1 MFGPAQI
8 RSGPDGLTGPRHGFG
23 GESFRCYSGTM
34 AQVHQKKR
42 RAVVAMSGGVDSSV
56 AAALLARQGY
66 DVVGVTMRLFNAP
79 NDKVARLNRSCCSVE
94 DVEDARN
101 VCRKIGAKHYFLNF
115 VEEFQRHVVD
125 YFVSEYERGR
135 TPHPCLACNDRL
147 KFEFLVRRAVL
158 MDADVVA
165 TGHYARIR
173 QSNGTYSLLAG
184 IDESKDQSYVL
195 YNLDQEK
202 LARLLFP
209 IGEYSK
215 NEIRGIARELGL
227 AIADK
232 PDSQDICFIPDGDY
246 NRFIEPRLKRRL
258 PGDIVD
264 TEGNVVG
271 SHDGI
276 HGFTIGQRKR
286 LPLVNNTSR
295 PLYVTDIDPV
305 SGQITVGPAEKLMK
319 TRLFASGVNWV
330 SGTAPPGPIT
340 VEARIRYNGR
350 NAPASV
356 RAMPDNGVEIEFEE
370 PVRAITPGQPVVFY
384 DGEVVIGG
392 GVIET
397 SLPARPV
404 GPSERPV
411 DDDLRKGNPAPGE
424 RALVPATR

>member
-1 MFGPAQI
+1 
-8 RSGPDGLTGPRHGFG
+8 
-23 GESFRCYSGTM
+23 M
-34 AQVHQKKR
+34 AQVRKKKR

-79 NDKVARLNRSCCSVE
+79 NDRVARLNRSCCSVE

-101 VCRKIGAKHYFLNF
+101 VCRTIGAKHYFLNF
-115 VEEFQRHVVD
+115 EKEFQRHVVD

-147 KFEFLVRRAVL
+147 KFEFLVRRAEL

-173 QSNGTYSLLAG
+173 QVDGSYSLLAG
-184 IDESKDQSYVL
+184 VDELKDQSYVL
-195 YNLDQEK
+195 YTLAQDQ

-209 IGEYSK
+209 VGEYSK

-246 NRFIEPRLKRRL
+246 TRFIEPRLKRRM
-258 PGDIVD
+258 PGEIVD
-264 TEGNVVG
+264 TDGNVVG
-271 SHDGI
+271 SHEGI
-276 HGFTIGQRKR
+276 HGFTIGQRKG
-286 LPLVNNTSR
+286 LPVVNNTTR
-295 PLYVTDIDPV
+295 PLYVIDIDPA
-305 SGQITVGPAEKLMK
+305 SGRITVGPAEKLMK
-319 TRLFASGVNWV
+319 TRLFASGVNWL
-330 SGTAPPGPIT
+330 SGTAPLGPIT
-340 VEARIRYNGR
+340 VGARIRYNGR

-356 RAMPDNGVEIEFEE
+356 RAMPDDGAEIEFEE
-370 PVRAITPGQPVVFY
+370 PVRAITPGQAVVFY
-384 DGEVVIGG
+384 DGAVVIGG

-397 SLPARPV
+397 SLPARSTGIPQR
-404 GPSERPV
+404 GGA
-411 DDDLRKGNPAPGE
+411 GNVNSDARLAASPA
-424 RALVPATR
+424 RR

>member
-1 MFGPAQI
+1 
-8 RSGPDGLTGPRHGFG
+8 
-23 GESFRCYSGTM
+23 
-34 AQVHQKKR
+34 
-42 RAVVAMSGGVDSSV
+42 MSGGVDSAV
-56 AAALLARQGY
+56 AAALLAGQGY

-79 NDKVARLNRSCCSVE
+79 NDNVARLNRSCCSVE

-101 VCRKIGAKHYFLNF
+101 VCRTIGAKHYLLNF
-115 VEEFQRHVVD
+115 EKEFQRHVVD

-147 KFEFLVRRAVL
+147 KFEFLVRRAEL

-165 TGHYARIR
+165 TGHYARVR
-173 QSNGTYSLLAG
+173 QVDGRYSLLAG
-184 IDESKDQSYVL
+184 VDELKDQSYVL
-195 YNLDQEK
+195 YTLVQEQ

-215 NEIRGIARELGL
+215 DEIRGIASELGL

-246 NRFIEPRLKRRL
+246 SRFIEPRLKRRL
-258 PGDIVD
+258 PGEIVD

-271 SHDGI
+271 NHDGI

-286 LPLVNNTSR
+286 LPVVNNTAR
-295 PLYVTDIDPV
+295 PLYVTDIDPA
-305 SGQITVGPAEKLMK
+305 SGRVTVGPAEKLMK

-330 SGTAPPGPIT
+330 SGNAPLGPIS
-340 VEARIRYNGR
+340 VGARIRYNGR

-356 RAMPDNGVEIEFEE
+356 RAMPDGGAEIEFSE
-370 PVRAITPGQPVVFY
+370 PVRAITPGQAVVFY

-397 SLPARPV
+397 SLPARSSDLPQRH
-404 GPSERPV
+404 GAGDMKADERLEASST
-411 DDDLRKGNPAPGE
+411 LR
-424 RALVPATR
+424 